1 MLIRVSGER
10 PTDLLVFVTL
20 LQFFP
25 DKVDSLEGGFQHTAD
40 LVFEGMDRVA
50 EPG

>member
-10 PTDLLVFVTL
+10 PKDFLVFVTFL
-20 LQFFP
+20 RFFP
-25 DKVDSLEGGFQHTAD
+25 DKVDNLEGGFQHTAD
-40 LVFEGMDRVA
+40 LVFGRMDRVA